1 MPTIKDQ
8 ITSMSQ
14 FYDTT
19 YYFRELSKYLYEGYV
34 PSAIVSKYAG
44 SYGCASF
51 KKYSGMHDYS
61 VNGRS
66 YIRKTANLPVLI
78 GEYIV
83 KNTYAEYPE
92 IANKKAQKEMD
103 EMFADNDFAR
113 KEKELFETQI
123 HLGGRY
129 ISFYRDKGKFK
140 LKFITADRGFIT
152 EKKDGKPNGAVF
164 ISRTIRMEKAGIGN
178 KLAKFYYTLLEWH
191 YEEDDKRIVKNDLYR
206 SNTESNLGKKKN
218 DYITAVYGDLISTEE
233 DVYNISIP
241 TFVYIKNPIKNN
253 KDLMSIEGIGAF
265 INPID
270 SIMVVDE
277 TFHVMSKEIVLSQ
290 FQMLF
295 PEGATEEVTD
305 WNSNKTVRTVDMYQE
320 GILVYNTDDVGSYE
334 PKAVAPQLRIQ
345 DQVLAFN
352 TVIDLVAISVGIQ
365 AGSLRFDGKSFGTA
379 TEAKIQKGDTAN
391 TIKLYEANNGDG
403 ITDVIMMWQEV
414 SNSESALPNVPKFTR
429 EDVTILWKDNVA
441 EDDETM
447 RENDRKVIEANLA
460 PRIFYW
466 TQRGF
471 SPEDA
476 TKIIEAA
483 DADKKKQQ
491 EEFGFSITEE
501 EVDSNNPDGNEEEI
515 DETDDDN
522 TEIE

>member
-1 MPTIKDQ
+1 
-8 ITSMSQ
+8 MSD
-14 FYDTT
+14 FFDTT

-34 PSAIVSKYAG
+34 PSAIIAKYAG
-44 SYGCASF
+44 KAGCASF

-61 VNGRS
+61 VSGRP
-66 YIRKTANLPVLI
+66 YIRKTANLPVII

-92 IANKKAQKEMD
+92 ITIKDDVTSKMLN
-103 EMFADNDFAR
+103 EMFDDNDFAR

-123 HLGGRY
+123 HLGGRF
-129 ISFYRDKGKFK
+129 IAFYRDGDKFK
-140 LKFITADRGFIT
+140 LKFITGNRGFVT
-152 EKKDGKPNGAVF
+152 ETKEGKPNGAVF
-164 ISRTIRMEKAGIGN
+164 ITRTTRMEKTGIGN
-178 KLAKFYYTLLEWH
+178 KLVKFYYTLLEWH
-191 YEEDDKRIVKNDLYR
+191 FEEDNKRIVKNDLYR
-206 SNTESNLGKKKN
+206 SKNESSIGRKRN
-218 DYITAVYGDLISTEE
+218 DFIQAVFGELVSAEE
-233 DVYNISIP
+233 DIYNISIP

-253 KDLMSIEGIGAF
+253 KDLTSVEGLGAF

-270 SIMVVDE
+270 SLMVVDE
-277 TFHVMSKEIVLSQ
+277 AFHVMSKELVLSQ
-290 FQMLF
+290 FQMLY
-295 PEGATEEVTD
+295 PEGATSEVTD
-305 WNSNKTVRTVDMYQE
+305 WNSNKTIKTVDPYQE
-320 GILVYNTDDVGSYE
+320 GILVFSTDDVSTFE

-352 TVIDLVAISVGIQ
+352 TVIDLVATSVGIQ

-391 TIKLYEANNGDG
+391 TIKLYEANNGEG

-414 SNSESALPNVPKFTR
+414 SNSEGQLKSVPKFNR

-447 RENDRKVIEANLA
+447 RENDRKVIEAKLA

-476 TKIIEAA
+476 AKIIEAA
-483 DADKKKQQ
+483 DADALKRQ
-491 EEFGFSITEE
+491 EQFGFSFSETDIDT
-501 EVDSNNPDGNEEEI
+501 NNPDGNNPK
-515 DETDDDN
+515 DVDTETD
-522 TEIE
+522 EE